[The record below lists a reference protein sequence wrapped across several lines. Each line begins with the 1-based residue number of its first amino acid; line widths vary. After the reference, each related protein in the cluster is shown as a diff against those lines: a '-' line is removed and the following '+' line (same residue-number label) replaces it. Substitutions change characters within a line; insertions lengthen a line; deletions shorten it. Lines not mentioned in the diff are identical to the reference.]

1 MRFNMKRE
9 IKALT
14 EADRRKLH
22 GTNISLHVR
31 LNNPHK
37 DMGVI
42 KVLPNPKVLGY
53 VYAALLENCTMRIHD
68 SARRKVAAGA
78 NRSVHCWIL
87 GTYKYVTDES
97 HLLLPSLMRDAVE
110 IHYNPKRDA
119 SFVLHNG
126 GAIETA
132 KRILFWYKRIYLIK
146 G

>member
-1 MRFNMKRE
+1 MRRE
-9 IKALT
+9 IKVLT
-14 EADRRKLH
+14 DSERRKLD

-53 VYAALLENCTMRIHD
+53 VYAAVLENCTMRIHD
-68 SARRKVAAGA
+68 SARRKVADGA
-78 NRSVHCWIL
+78 NRSVHSWIL

-97 HLLLPSLMRDAVE
+97 HLLLPSLTRDAIE
-110 IHYNPKRDA
+110 IHYNPKRDK

-132 KRILFWYKRIYLIK
+132 KKILFWYKRIYLVK